1 MSPSTVRTARC
12 ALVWLSA
19 TRPSTWRRFPA
30 RRGPRSSRWTRHG
43 AAALTDQSFDTLLV
57 WLCSLRGSRV
67 AVVWLWLTSTA
78 RDPLGRRWVGQSR
91 PPHRDCA
98 DAPTSSVGPCSV
110 ACGVAVVGS
119 MALPA
124 NAQPLRRD
132 HGAGSNSAGTLHSQ
146 TLAGLPAART
156 RDSRSPRRGRSPLR
170 VIPVVRSETDPA
182 QVRVRAGDTLWA
194 IAAHTL
200 APDAAPEA
208 INDRCHELYELNRS
222 VIGPDPDLIIPGQH
236 LRLDTLREETTMTGT
251 AIRTLRPAIAMA
263 SVQGAL
269 RSGT

>member
-12 ALVWLSA
+12 VLVWLSTSALLLGGSYLLAADLVQALDA
-19 TRPSTWRRFPA
+19 TRS
-30 RRGPRSSRWTRHG
+30 G
-43 AAALTDQSFDTLLV
+43 ALTDQSFDTLLV
-57 WLCSLRGSRV
+57 WLCSLV
-67 AVVWLWLTSTA
+67 TAACCLWLWLMSSLVILSVA
-78 RDPLGRRWVGQSR
+78 GGLGKAVHPPRLRGCPDFFRRTVL
-91 PPHRDCA
+91 
-98 DAPTSSVGPCSV
+98 V

-146 TLAGLPAART
+146 TLAGLPLPERAIQEA
-156 RDSRSPRRGRSPLR
+156 PVVGRSPLR

-208 INDRCHELYELNRS
+208 INDRCHDLYELNRS

-236 LRLDTLREETTMTGT
+236 LRLER
-251 AIRTLRPAIAMA
+251 
-263 SVQGAL
+263 
-269 RSGT
+269 